1 MNQVVKISVPKS
13 QIIKGKI
20 VTVLKWTFF
29 GLVLF
34 MLYVPIILIVLQ
46 SFNASTTG
54 SSFTGFT
61 LKWYKKMIEDRE
73 LMRAIYVTLSMAVI
87 ATFISVFLGT
97 LAAIGINALNKKKRK
112 LMILLNNVPVLNA
125 DIVTGVFLMLLLQIL
140 VRLLPQVEIFGYY
153 SMLFAHI
160 FFCIP
165 YIVLSVL
172 PKLNEIDNNL
182 FDAALDLG
190 CKPIDALRKVIIPSI
205 KAGIISGALI
215 AFTMS
220 VDDFVISYMTGGGGV
235 QNFSMWLYSVKNPLL
250 KNAMQKASAYNTII
264 SVGTLLILV
273 IYNILKSRK
282 KGFQK

>member
-282 KGFQK
+282 KGYQK

>member
-282 KGFQK
+282 KGFHK